1 MSLTL
6 TLLYYRLSVW
16 IAGYLTGNY
25 GTSHGSNSTPGPVQV
40 GCYTVHVQGAVFAR
54 DLKNTLPQGGD
65 ISQYYL
71 EEKMK
76 R

>member
-25 GTSHGSNSTPGPVQV
+25 GTSDGLSSTPGPVHLLA
-40 GCYTVHVQGAVFAR
+40 CMY
-54 DLKNTLPQGGD
+54 
-65 ISQYYL
+65 
-71 EEKMK
+71 
-76 R
+76 